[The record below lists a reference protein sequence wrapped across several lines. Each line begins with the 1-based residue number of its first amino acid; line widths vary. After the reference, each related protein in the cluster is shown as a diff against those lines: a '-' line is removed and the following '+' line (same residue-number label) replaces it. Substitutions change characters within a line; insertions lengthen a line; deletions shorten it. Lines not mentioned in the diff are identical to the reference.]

1 MVVTAPIK
9 EETMIKIGNELIPI
23 LIDSSTISL
32 TYVPKDS
39 LLTKSVA
46 MNMRYFPRLFN
57 CIYFLAQ
64 NKKDIM
70 Q

>member
-1 MVVTAPIK
+1 MK
-9 EETMIKIGNELIPI
+9 EETIIKIGRELTPI

-57 CIYFLAQ
+57 
-64 NKKDIM
+64 
-70 Q
+70 